1 MSENEL
7 WVNTRF
13 RNEDKTE
20 FEAVKEYLGIKTSSD
35 VIRFLVHQQ
44 AREIEQ
50 PRVLVDTRS
59 DYRPGS
65 FITAQVPDG
74 GR

>member
-35 VIRFLVHQQ
+35 VIRFLVHRQ

-50 PRVLVDTRS
+50 PARTLVDG
-59 DYRPGS
+59 PGEY
-65 FITAQVPDG
+65 ITATIG
-74 GR
+74 E

>member
-13 RNEDKTE
+13 RNEDKAE

-50 PRVLVDTRS
+50 PARTLADP
-59 DYRPGS
+59 PGS
-65 FITAQVPDG
+65 FITATIG
-74 GR
+74 E